1 MRKNY
6 KNVNYEYLNRFILK
20 ITIETLIKNNINSLR
35 LVRLNY

>member
-6 KNVNYEYLNRFILK
+6 KNVTYEYLNRFILK